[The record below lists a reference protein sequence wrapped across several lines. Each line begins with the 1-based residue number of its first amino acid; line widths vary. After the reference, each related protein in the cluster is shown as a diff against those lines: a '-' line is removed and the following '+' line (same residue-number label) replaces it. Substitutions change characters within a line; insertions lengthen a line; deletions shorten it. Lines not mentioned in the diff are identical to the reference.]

1 MIITVNIENTKIYIG
16 CAEESSGHIYFED
29 SISTDLNRTSAEYSI
44 IIRQLLELR
53 KTPADDIDGCIL
65 SSCVPQITETVKQA
79 MDSVLGRGV
88 IEVGPGIKTGVNI
101 RIDDP
106 TQLGGDMLVAAAA
119 GISEYGGPLCIII
132 LGTAGAMFV
141 LDKNN
146 SFAGCLI
153 LPGLKVSI
161 DSLTRTASELPGAA
175 LRVPSTII
183 GKSTV
188 KAMQSG
194 VIYGC
199 AASIDGLLDRIQD
212 ELGYK
217 VNTPVI
223 TGEFADMI
231 APLCRHRLNVDP
243 HLMMKGLIIIYNKN
257 KRNQTR

>member
-16 CAEESSGHIYFED
+16 CAEESTGQIYFED
-29 SISTDLNRTSAEYSI
+29 AISTDLNRTSAEYSI
-44 IIRQLLELR
+44 IIRQLLGIR
-53 KTPADDIDGCIL
+53 SIDIDNVGGCIL

-79 MDSVLGRGV
+79 VDSILGTGVL
-88 IEVGPGIKTGVNI
+88 EVGPGIKTGVNI

-141 LDKNN
+141 IDKNN
-146 SFAGCLI
+146 CFAGCLI

-175 LRVPSTII
+175 LRVPPSII

-188 KAMQSG
+188 RAMQSG

-199 AASIDGLLDRIQD
+199 AACIDGLLDRIQD

-231 APLCRHRLNVDP
+231 APLCRHRVNQDR

-257 KRNQTR
+257 KRYQTK